1 MPGLTSPRNNQQ
13 PDKMK
18 EIPITSITIAT
29 GSTICKTILNTGQPG
44 YGIAT
49 VVTLAD
55 GRKVAS
61 FESSRRKRDLLAW
74 VTSQGEKAKAG
85 NMKALFDG
93 DQYYGTSTAYRVGPV
108 AA

>member
-1 MPGLTSPRNNQQ
+1 MPGLMSPRNNQQ
-13 PDKMK
+13 PDKMN
-18 EIPITSITIAT
+18 EIPIKSITIAP
-29 GSTICKTILNTGQPG
+29 GSTIHKTIINTGQPG
-44 YGIAT
+44 FGIAT
-49 VVTLAD
+49 VVTLTD
-55 GRKVAS
+55 GREVAS

-93 DQYYGTSTAYRVGPV
+93 DCYYGTSTAYRIGPV